1 MTSASHAY
9 TPEKL
14 KLKEMANVGDARTMR
29 VANFQMGF
37 EKQTDYG
44 TTTDQN
50 NKFFQD
56 ETNRNSI
63 GARHQNQLQAQ
74 KERVTK
80 NRVPHYNFG
89 RTPVDYQSSM
99 KGQFREHELIGVNQ
113 SKIEAANN
121 GKEVRKSHFIFGTD
135 QSEHKKA

>member
-1 MTSASHAY
+1 MTQEANQKLVKASRNSNFTISQSVRPSKFQNMTSASHAY

-63 GARHQNQLQAQ
+63 GARHQNQL
-74 KERVTK
+74 
-80 NRVPHYNFG
+80 
-89 RTPVDYQSSM
+89 
-99 KGQFREHELIGVNQ
+99 
-113 SKIEAANN
+113 
-121 GKEVRKSHFIFGTD
+121 
-135 QSEHKKA
+135 